1 MQLKKQLLIIMT
13 LTLAEIKSRYR
24 NTFVGL
30 IWVILNPLIQF
41 SVHALIFKFIL
52 KLNIERYYIF
62 LLTGLLPWI
71 YISTTLTSTVNTMV
85 SSREALLSFQIHPI
99 SIVISKSIDNFI
111 NFVIPF
117 IALFFILLPTENFDF
132 QGFAFLPLAMIIIFI
147 SVTYASILFSILQ
160 VFFRDVQYVLNFV
173 TGIMLF
179 LTPIFYPRHLIPENY
194 QFLVDLNPFYA
205 FIRTF
210 KASLWHFSVKDIIY
224 SLGYS
229 SLFLI
234 IITIITTFTWKK
246 VRNEFYLQI

>member
-1 MQLKKQLLIIMT
+1 MT
-13 LTLAEIKSRYR
+13 LTFAEIKSRYR

-41 SVHALIFKFIL
+41 SVHGLIFKFIL
-52 KLNIERYYIF
+52 KINIDRYYIF

-71 YISTTLTSTVNTMV
+71 FISTTLTQTVGTMT
-85 SSREALLSFQIHPI
+85 SNREALLSFQIHPI
-99 SIVISKSIDNFI
+99 SIIISKSIDNFI
-111 NFVIPF
+111 NFLIPF
-117 IALFFILLPTENFDF
+117 FALFFILLPFESYDF
-132 QGFAFLPLAMIIIFI
+132 RGIAFLPFAMAIIFI

-160 VFFRDVQYVLNFV
+160 VFFRDIQYVLTFV
-173 TGIMLF
+173 TNIMLF
-179 LTPIFYPRHLIPENY
+179 LTPIFYPRHLIPANY

-210 KASLWHFSVKDIIY
+210 KASLWHFSMKDILL

-234 IITIITTFTWKK
+234 IIALITTFTWKK